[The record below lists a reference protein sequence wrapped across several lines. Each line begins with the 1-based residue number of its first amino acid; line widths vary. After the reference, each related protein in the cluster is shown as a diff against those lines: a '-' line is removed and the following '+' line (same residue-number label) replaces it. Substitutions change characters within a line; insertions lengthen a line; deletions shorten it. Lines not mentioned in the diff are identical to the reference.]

1 MKYGR
6 SFQNFHETFD
16 VFVTLF
22 RRQSSGRVNSKHNA
36 APRYVTR
43 LYNRHKMETVT
54 NRDLRLLLKTSVF
67 ASRITHHVIAGMHT
81 RVEKLLHRHLPIDHH
96 FICAD
101 SRRKGATI
109 LNCNMYLGWVSP
121 FRVIKRRMN
130 QFLCFKQETRNCLTE
145 AKVCDLHVIVPSLD
159 FRVLVDSK
167 LCCCFVLR
175 LVTKFHSF

>member
-1 MKYGR
+1 MLRVHHLEKRIPRGLVQERFCGTTTSSSDSRFELKVAAIVILSGTYNTQCSKSMQIDELYGR

-101 SRRKGATI
+101 SRKKGATI
-109 LNCNMYLGWVSP
+109 LNCNIYL
-121 FRVIKRRMN
+121 
-130 QFLCFKQETRNCLTE
+130 E
-145 AKVCDLHVIVPSLD
+145 
-159 FRVLVDSK
+159 
-167 LCCCFVLR
+167 
-175 LVTKFHSF
+175 